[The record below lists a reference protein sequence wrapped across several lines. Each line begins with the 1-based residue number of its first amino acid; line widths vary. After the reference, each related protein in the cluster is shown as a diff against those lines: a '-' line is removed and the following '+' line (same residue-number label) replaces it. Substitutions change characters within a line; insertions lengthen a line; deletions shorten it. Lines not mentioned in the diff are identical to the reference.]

1 MTRRRKFTAKA
12 LLQRLVAHGGKCA
25 CGCGQRIDQTTG
37 CEWDHIVPLA
47 IGGVD
52 ELDNLQPLTSKC
64 HRAKT
69 SDDAGTI
76 AKTRRQEQ
84 RAAGISRQPAAVIPG
99 SKASPWKRTIDGRTV
114 RR

>member
-1 MTRRRKFTAKA
+1 MTRRRFTAKA
-12 LLQRLVAHGGKCA
+12 KLARLLEYAGKCA
-25 CGCGQRIDQTTG
+25 CGCGQKIDQTTG

-47 IGGVD
+47 IGGD
-52 ELDNLQPLTSKC
+52 DDLTNMQPLTARC

-69 SDDAGTI
+69 AGDAGTI

-84 RAAGISRQPAAVIPG
+84 RAAGVKRSPAAIIPG